1 MLTKQS
7 DKRLKTGLIKYKIL
21 AKVKK
26 TQFMLT
32 QY

>member
-7 DKRLKTGLIKYKIL
+7 DKRLKTGLNKNKIL
-21 AKVKK
+21 VKVKK